1 MSEKKILFIDQTH
14 PCLQE
19 ELEEMG
25 FVCDFFPEKSKE
37 DIEKVI
43 HQYTGVI
50 LRSRILLDKKILEK
64 AAKLRFIGRVGA
76 GMESIDMEYATSKN
90 IICLNSPEGNRDS
103 LAEHTLGMLLMLLNK
118 LNIADKQIRQGIRL
132 REENRGME
140 IKGKTIGIIGYGN
153 MGGAFAQRLKGF
165 QANVIAYDKYKF
177 NYSDEFVKETS
188 WDEILEKADIISF
201 HVPLTSET
209 KYLFDQSLIDKF
221 KKNIYLINTS
231 RGKVVN
237 TGDLVEG
244 IMKGKVYGAALD
256 VIEYED
262 TSFEK
267 LDESGLPE
275 AYRFLLHAENVVMT
289 PHIAGWTIE
298 SKYKLAKVLA
308 DKIRAL
314 KIKMD

>member
-14 PCLQE
+14 PCLQK

-25 FVCDFFPEKSKE
+25 FVCDYFPEKIKE
-37 DIEKVI
+37 DIEKII

-50 LRSRILLDKKILEK
+50 IRSRIMLDQKILEK
-64 AAKLRFIGRVGA
+64 ATKLRFIGRVGA
-76 GMESIDMEYATSKN
+76 GMESIDMEYASSKN
-90 IICLNSPEGNRDS
+90 IVCLNSPEGNRDA
-103 LAEHTLGMLLMLLNK
+103 LAEHTLGMLLMLMNK
-118 LNIADKQIRQGIRL
+118 LNIADKQIRMGIRL
-132 REENRGME
+132 REENRGIE

-165 QANVIAYDKYKF
+165 QANVVAYDKYKF
-177 NYSDEFVKETS
+177 NYSDGFIKETN
-188 WDEILEKADIISF
+188 WDEILETADILSF
-201 HVPLTSET
+201 HVPLTTET
-209 KYLFDQSLIDKF
+209 NYIFNQSLINKF
-221 KKNIYLINTS
+221 KKNIFVINTS

-237 TGDLVEG
+237 TKDLVEG
-244 IMKGKVYGAALD
+244 LKNGKILGAALD
-256 VIEYED
+256 VLEYED

-267 LDESGLPE
+267 LDESMLPE
-275 AYRFLLHAENVVMT
+275 AYQYLLHAENVVMT

-308 DKIRAL
+308 EKIREL